1 MVVEEQVNEV
11 TGAVETIVK
20 SVYPYEY
27 TGHAGYWFDGGKTIH
42 GFGPDGGDMTS
53 PEAVMSLKS
62 GATYP
67 DRSPMIHR

>member
-11 TGAVETIVK
+11 NGAVETVVK

-42 GFGPDGGDMTS
+42 GFGLDVGDMTA
-53 PEAVMSLKS
+53 PK
-62 GATYP
+62 
-67 DRSPMIHR
+67 RSCP